1 MEVNVIDDL
10 LSEDELNEVKTL
22 ILGKTFPWYI
32 LEHVATTNEVS
43 ENWNWYGCHVFYVN
57 DEPISSYYKKIS
69 EIFLPKFHNMIQGG
83 VRSLKRIK
91 ANFYPWTETLQEHA
105 LHSDYHYDIK
115 TIIFSLN
122 TCDGYTKFENGTKF
136 NSVENKAL
144 FFNGKDK
151 HLSTT
156 TTSCKGRYNIVFNFF

>member
-1 MEVNVIDDL
+1 MEVIVIDDL

-91 ANFYPWTETLQEHA
+91 SNFYPWTETLHEHA

-122 TCDGYTKFENGTKF
+122 TCDGYT
-136 NSVENKAL
+136 
-144 FFNGKDK
+144 
-151 HLSTT
+151 
-156 TTSCKGRYNIVFNFF
+156 

>member
-1 MEVNVIDDL
+1 MDIEIIEDFL
-10 LSEDELNEVKTL
+10 PQDELDEVKNL
-22 ILGKTFPWYI
+22 VMSDRFPYYI
-32 LEHVATTNEVS
+32 QNAVACETEQKNS
-43 ENWNWYGCHVFYVN
+43 WNWYATHTLYVDDFPRSEFCHEMCDRFI
-57 DEPISSYYKKIS
+57 PRFPTFK
-69 EIFLPKFHNMIQGG
+69 
-83 VRSLKRIK
+83 SLIRAKV
-91 ANFYPWTETLQEHA
+91 NFYPWTETLHEHA